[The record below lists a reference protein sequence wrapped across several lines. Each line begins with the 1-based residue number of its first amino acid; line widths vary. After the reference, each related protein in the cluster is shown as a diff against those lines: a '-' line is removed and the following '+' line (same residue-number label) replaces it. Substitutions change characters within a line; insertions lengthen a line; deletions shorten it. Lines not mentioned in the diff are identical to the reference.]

1 MLLLTSLAT
10 SAIPFFP
17 INGVHSPGSL
27 TWTILNFEITIML
40 LFWCRVL
47 LLKLVGFW
55 YKLLDMFRMFILL
68 GSFLF
73 QLFLFY
79 LDLHG
84 LLSSIAFYFKRNIK
98 ALKAM
103 ILLQV
108 PKQSLYTY
116 ILYNKIMIAQS
127 YGLNA
132 KLYEYERNNNM
143 QTEESVTLILWAVIW
158 SRSGLNF
165 LRHDWHCAI
174 FGGQLSLICNSSKEA
189 IRHLLRQNDRS
200 SDFISNRVEKY
211 Y

>member
-1 MLLLTSLAT
+1 
-10 SAIPFFP
+10 
-17 INGVHSPGSL
+17 
-27 TWTILNFEITIML
+27 
-40 LFWCRVL
+40 
-47 LLKLVGFW
+47 
-55 YKLLDMFRMFILL
+55 MFISL

-98 ALKAM
+98 TLKAI

-143 QTEESVTLILWAVIW
+143 QTEESVTLIL
-158 SRSGLNF
+158 
-165 LRHDWHCAI
+165 
-174 FGGQLSLICNSSKEA
+174 
-189 IRHLLRQNDRS
+189 
-200 SDFISNRVEKY
+200 
-211 Y
+211 